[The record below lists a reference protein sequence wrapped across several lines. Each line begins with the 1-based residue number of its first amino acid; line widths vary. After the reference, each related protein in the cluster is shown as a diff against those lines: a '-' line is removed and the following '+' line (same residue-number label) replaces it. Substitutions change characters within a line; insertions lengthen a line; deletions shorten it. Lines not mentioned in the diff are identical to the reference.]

1 MAAGRSPGTGRPAP
15 GQTPRP
21 RPTACLGRPSPR
33 PTALTCSVRTGLC
46 PPVPPARF
54 AFALSAPPSP
64 TCCGPPAPACSPQ
77 LTCFAGAAHLAAP
90 AGQVQRPRMAR
101 PGQEG
106 STGRGHPLCPLCA
119 SPERRWREKGEGR
132 VPWGARGLTLP
143 APGGQCRPPTILS
156 APPTVPRAQALRT
169 EENVAVS
176 VPTGLPEAG
185 QGRQQ
190 SGTTS
195 GSPRVGSVRRLRR
208 RSQQARRPGG
218 RGSSG
223 EKHSCHPR
231 STDNGCL
238 FFWPKEAAAGLGGF
252 PGMVGVGA
260 GDGVRGVEW
269 RGHAPSRQD
278 CAGVWVPTH

>member
-1 MAAGRSPGTGRPAP
+1 M
-15 GQTPRP
+15 
-21 RPTACLGRPSPR
+21 GRPSPR

-64 TCCGPPAPACSPQ
+64 TCRGPPAPACSPQ

-156 APPTVPRAQALRT
+156 APPHGAPGAGAADRGERSCVGAHRAAGGRAGPSTVRDHQREPAGGERAAPAQT
-169 EENVAVS
+169 VA
-176 VPTGLPEAG
+176 AG
-185 QGRQQ
+185 AA
-190 SGTTS
+190 
-195 GSPRVGSVRRLRR
+195 
-208 RSQQARRPGG
+208 ARRQGQLRGEAFVPPQEHGQWVFVLLAQGGCCWPGWV
-218 RGSSG
+218 S
-223 EKHSCHPR
+223 
-231 STDNGCL
+231 
-238 FFWPKEAAAGLGGF
+238 
-252 PGMVGVGA
+252 
-260 GDGVRGVEW
+260 GDGG
-269 RGHAPSRQD
+269 G
-278 CAGVWVPTH
+278 GGG